1 MLIGELSKQ
10 TGLSKDTIRFYEK
23 LGLITASSNDMG
35 TKSYKKYSLETIDRL
50 STIVQGKGLGFTLGE
65 IKQLLDEWGGGE
77 ISKRDLIEI
86 IERKIEEVVK
96 KKQQLESIEVYLVN
110 KLSKLHEDEDNS
122 LDVIAKVRLGGSTD
136 NC

>member
-23 LGLITASSNDMG
+23 LGLIAAISNDVS

-50 STIVQGKGLGFTLGE
+50 STIVQGKGLGFKLSE

-77 ISKRDLIEI
+77 ISKQDLIEI
-86 IERKIEEVVK
+86 IERKIEEVIK
-96 KKQQLESIEVYLVN
+96 KKQQLESIETYLVN
-110 KLSKLHEDEDNS
+110 KLSKLNQEILID
-122 LDVIAKVRLGGSTD
+122 
-136 NC
+136 

>member
-35 TKSYKKYSLETIDRL
+35 TKCYKKYSLETIERL
-50 STIVQGKGLGFTLGE
+50 STIVQGKGLGFTLSE
-65 IKQLLDEWGGGE
+65 IKQLLDEWGEGE

-86 IERKIEEVVK
+86 IERKIEEVIK
-96 KKQQLESIEVYLVN
+96 KKQQLESIETYLIS
-110 KLSKLHEDEDNS
+110 KLSKLNIENS
-122 LDVIAKVRLGGSTD
+122 SDKLAQRS
-136 NC
+136 

>member
-23 LGLITASSNDMG
+23 LGLIAASSHEAG
-35 TKSYKKYSLETIDRL
+35 TKSYKKYSLETIERL
-50 STIVQGKGLGFTLGE
+50 STIVQGKGLGFTLSE

-86 IERKIEEVVK
+86 IERKIEEVIK
-96 KKQQLESIEVYLVN
+96 KKQQLESIETYLVN
-110 KLSKLHEDEDNS
+110 KISKLNAEISSECS
-122 LDVIAKVRLGGSTD
+122 
-136 NC
+136 

>member
-23 LGLITASSNDMG
+23 LGLIAASSHEAG
-35 TKSYKKYSLETIDRL
+35 TKSYKKYSLETIERL
-50 STIVQGKGLGFTLGE
+50 STIVQGKGLGFTLSE

-86 IERKIEEVVK
+86 IERKIEEVIK
-96 KKQQLESIEVYLVN
+96 KKQQLESIETYLVN
-110 KLSKLHEDEDNS
+110 KLSKLNQEILID
-122 LDVIAKVRLGGSTD
+122 
-136 NC
+136 

>member
-23 LGLITASSNDMG
+23 LGLISAISNDVS
-35 TKSYKKYSLETIDRL
+35 TKSYKRYSLDTIERL
-50 STIVQGKGLGFTLGE
+50 STIVQGKGLGFTLNE

-86 IERKIEEVVK
+86 IERKIEEVIK
-96 KKQQLESIEVYLVN
+96 KKQQLESIETYLVN
-110 KLSKLHEDEDNS
+110 KLSKLHEEISSD
-122 LDVIAKVRLGGSTD
+122 
-136 NC
+136 